1 MNKGANKVGLR
12 VNRAIGAKVFI
23 GEDITITFTEKGI
36 DIDAPEDLNI
46 QRSRG
51 LEKGAV
57 MNERVERGQTLSPA
71 QQRAMAYTRGN
82 RK

>member
-1 MNKGANKVGLR
+1 MGLR
-12 VNRAIGAKVFI
+12 VNRKVGSMVYIGD
-23 GEDITITFTEKGI
+23 DITITFTTAGI

-71 QQRAMAYTRGN
+71 QQRAIELQGLLAAYTRGN

>member
-1 MNKGANKVGLR
+1 MGLR
-12 VNRAIGAKVFI
+12 VNRKVGSMVYIGD
-23 GEDITITFTEKGI
+23 DITITFTTAGI

>member
-12 VNRAIGAKVFI
+12 VNRKVGSMVYIGD
-23 GEDITITFTEKGI
+23 DITITFTTAGI

-71 QQRAMAYTRGN
+71 QQRAMAYTRGK
-82 RK
+82 R